1 MYFIK
6 RFILFSLLISFIY
19 SCESFIENENKRN
32 NNESV
37 KMVMPSVETTPAVSW
52 GDNADDI
59 AIWVNEKDKENS
71 LIFGTLKR
79 EGLAVYNLE
88 GKMIQFINEGKFN
101 NVDIRYNFNL
111 NNQLIDILAASNR
124 SNNSIALY
132 GIDKE
137 KGKLFPIT
145 ERIIYSKLKMVYG
158 ICMYHNEIDNDYYV
172 FVTSKN
178 GLIEQW
184 KLFLNNTA
192 LDAEFV
198 RNFKLSSQL
207 EGCVADDE
215 QGFLFVGEEEV
226 GVWRFYVGSNND
238 QSRRPILID
247 HVGKN
252 GHLNAEVEGLTLYTA
267 ANGDGY
273 LIVSS
278 QGASRFDVYNRR
290 PPHEYVGGFKITNN
304 NDSNI
309 DEVTGTD
316 GIDVINLE
324 LNDTFKYGLFIAQDD
339 ENRMPRAHQDFKFVP
354 WEKIAES
361 LNIIKDNKYV
371 FWH

>member
-1 MYFIK
+1 
-6 RFILFSLLISFIY
+6 
-19 SCESFIENENKRN
+19 
-32 NNESV
+32 
-37 KMVMPSVETTPAVSW
+37 MVMPSVETTPAVSW

-278 QGASRFDVYNRR
+278 QGDSRFDVYNRR

>member
-1 MYFIK
+1 VCSCKY
-6 RFILFSLLISFIY
+6 LLN
-19 SCESFIENENKRN
+19 NENNKN
-32 NNESV
+32 NNGNV
-37 KMVMPSVETTPAVSW
+37 KMVIPSVETTPAVSW

-59 AIWVNEKDKENS
+59 AIWVNEKNRKNS

-79 EGLAVYNLE
+79 EGLAVYNLD
-88 GKMIQFINEGKFN
+88 GKMIQFINDGKFN

-111 NNQLIDILAASNR
+111 NNKIIDILAASNR
-124 SNNSIALY
+124 TNNSIALY

-137 KGKLFPIT
+137 KGTLFPIT
-145 ERIIYSKLKMVYG
+145 DKTIYSKLKMVYG
-158 ICMYHNEIDNDYYV
+158 ICMYHNENDNEYYV

-178 GLIEQW
+178 GFIEQW
-184 KLFLNNTA
+184 KLFLNNTVV
-192 LDAEFV
+192 DAEFV

-238 QSRRPILID
+238 ISRRPVLID
-247 HVGKN
+247 KVGKG
-252 GHLNAEVEGLTLYTA
+252 GHLNAEVEGLALYTA
-267 ANGDGY
+267 ANGHGY

-278 QGASRFDVYNRR
+278 QGASRFDVFNRR
-290 PPHEYVGGFKITNN
+290 PPHEYVGGFKIVNN
-304 NDSNI
+304 KDLNI

-324 LNDTFKYGLFIAQDD
+324 LNKTFKYGLFIAQDD

-354 WEKIAES
+354 WENIAES
-361 LNIIKDNKYV
+361 LNLIKDNKYV